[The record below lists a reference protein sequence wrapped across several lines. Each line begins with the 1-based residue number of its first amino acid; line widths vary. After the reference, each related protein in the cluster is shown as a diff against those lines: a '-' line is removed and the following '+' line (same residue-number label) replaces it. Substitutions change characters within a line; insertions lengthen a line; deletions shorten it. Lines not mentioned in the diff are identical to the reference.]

1 MSYSL
6 ICSSVL
12 SNEERKNIVRKFK
25 SNQRKREIYNKCND
39 HYLQLEPAKKK
50 QRYSLMDRA
59 KKDELLET
67 CAKRYKEIDM
77 SKKKQ
82 MLENRRKKYKEMGA
96 SKKKQMRNKK
106 AVKSRKSYDSMD
118 CEKKEKYLNAIRN
131 QSAIAQQNKK
141 ISKLRVDVCISQFC
155 QKIKEGPYY
164 VCTVCNR
171 MLYRKSVLIFNKQKY
186 VNCNIQNIFTEKLS
200 FDSKEY
206 ICKTCH
212 SKVIRGKVPC
222 QAVYNDMFVGDIPT
236 ELSTL
241 EKLEQIPIAQRIV
254 FEIIVVMP
262 KGQQRKIKG
271 AICNVPVECDKT
283 CQTLP
288 RPPESSGI
296 ILLKLKRKLQFRGHV
311 YYQAVRPEIVLNALN
326 WLKANN
332 ELYIKKSYNS
342 RSNINS

>member
-1 MSYSL
+1 
-6 ICSSVL
+6 
-12 SNEERKNIVRKFK
+12 
-25 SNQRKREIYNKCND
+25 
-39 HYLQLEPAKKK
+39 
-50 QRYSLMDRA
+50 MDA
-59 KKDELLET
+59 
-67 CAKRYKEIDM
+67 

-82 MLENRRKKYKEMGA
+82 ML
-96 SKKKQMRNKK
+96 NKK

-131 QSAIAQQNKK
+131 QSAIPRQNRK
-141 ISKLRVDVCISQFC
+141 ISILHVDVCTSQFC

-200 FDSKEY
+200 FDNKEY

-212 SKVIRGKVPC
+212 SKVIKGKVPC
-222 QAVYNDMFVGDIPT
+222 QAVYNDMFVDDIPT

-241 EKLEQIPIAQRIV
+241 EKLEQILIAQRIV
-254 FEIIVVMP
+254 FEKIVVMP

-283 CQTLP
+283 CETLP
-288 RPPESSGI
+288 RAPESSGI

-311 YYQAVRPEIVLNALN
+311 YYQAVRPNIVVNALN

-332 ELYIKKSYNS
+332 ELYKTITIDIDRIDRNLPTLEVTSIPECTTSTSTDVEPPMNEEDIS
-342 RSNINS
+342 TDENISEQINKPKNEEPVINKTSKNAQQEEQEEEIDDP